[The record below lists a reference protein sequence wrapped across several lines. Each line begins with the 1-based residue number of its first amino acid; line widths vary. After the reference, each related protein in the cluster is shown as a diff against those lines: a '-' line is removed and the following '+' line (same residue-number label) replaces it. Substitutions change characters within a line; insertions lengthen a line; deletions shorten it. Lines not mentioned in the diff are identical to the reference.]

1 MNRKG
6 IALILIG
13 VLVVA
18 FFGTLIY
25 GYTRFDS
32 VVRAGE
38 PLAVK
43 AIEVPYS
50 NQRYTIL
57 LGSFITGDPAVDL
70 NLTLRSIYDE
80 ATLIVG
86 DPSFKGCSGE
96 ACVWRTRTSA
106 ELGATIGALMGR
118 KYYYQAI
125 VEGKDNATAKQMAM
139 EEARARVH
147 TEYLS
152 FMNKAMLG
160 LGRIGNPKHLTVILI
175 GPREGARSNRIY
187 TPRQGVLVLEAMDE
201 KTLFV
206 EVLVVKTIINSQVG
220 QVTEG

>member
-1 MNRKG
+1 M
-6 IALILIG
+6 IALILVGLALIGSFG
-13 VLVVA
+13 VLV
-18 FFGTLIY
+18 Y
-25 GYTRFDS
+25 GHTRFDS
-32 VVRAGE
+32 VVHNGE
-38 PLAVK
+38 PLTVK

-70 NLTLRSIYDE
+70 NVTLRSIYDE

-125 VEGKDNATAKQMAM
+125 VEGKDNTTAERVAM

-147 TEYLS
+147 TEYLA
-152 FMNKAMLG
+152 FMNRAMLG
-160 LGRIGNPKHLTVILI
+160 LGRIGNSKHLVVLLI

-187 TPRQGVLVLEAMDE
+187 TPREGVLVLEATDE

-206 EVLVVKTIINSQVG
+206 EVLVVKSIINSQVG
-220 QVTEG
+220 QITEG

>member
-1 MNRKG
+1 MDRKAV
-6 IALILIG
+6 ALIFIG
-13 VLVVA
+13 LMVVA
-18 FFGTLIY
+18 SFGTLIY

-32 VVRAGE
+32 VVHRGN

-43 AIEVPYS
+43 AIEVPYA

-57 LGSFITGDPAVDL
+57 LGSFITGDPTVDL
-70 NLTLRSIYDE
+70 NVTLRAVYDE

-86 DPSFKGCSGE
+86 DSSFKGCSGD

-125 VEGKDNATAKQMAM
+125 VEGKDNATAERIAM
-139 EEARARVH
+139 EEAKARIH
-147 TEYLS
+147 TEYLA

-160 LGRIGNPKHLTVILI
+160 LGRIGNSRHLVVLLI
-175 GPREGARSNRIY
+175 GPREGAKSNRIY
-187 TPRQGVLVLEAMDE
+187 TPRQGVLVLEATDE

-220 QVTEG
+220 QITEG